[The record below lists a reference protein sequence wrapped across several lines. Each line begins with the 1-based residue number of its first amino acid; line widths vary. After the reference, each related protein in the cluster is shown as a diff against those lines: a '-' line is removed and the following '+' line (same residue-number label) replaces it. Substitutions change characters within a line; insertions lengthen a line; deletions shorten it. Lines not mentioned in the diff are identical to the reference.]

1 MQNHRNRYT
10 SIPFFKFSI
19 HAHKILFLLY
29 ILSLLYHAPLNFT
42 LNSNCHGTL
51 TALRILKLLLVR
63 EHKWEHPHKNSLPS
77 FSRVYDSY
85 IRLADLCFLNIADI
99 LSTTMSLTSI
109 VPVSEVRLNTLYE
122 CLPLEPQRSETK
134 GKSGGW
140 TISWNLI
147 HNNIERSINSFNR
160 GMENSFDSFHIKL
173 LQLLLR
179 FDFLLI
185 NLFIIKKIEME
196 FRAKFKFN

>member
-1 MQNHRNRYT
+1 MQNQRYIDA

-19 HAHKILFLLY
+19 HTHATKILFLLC
-29 ILSLLYHAPLNFT
+29 SFFVVPPLNFT
-42 LNSNCHGTL
+42 LNSNCHATL

-85 IRLADLCFLNIADI
+85 IERLADLCFLNIADI

-122 CLPLEPQRSETK
+122 CLPLEPQWRGTK
-134 GKSGGW
+134 GEKRRMNY
-140 TISWNLI
+140 IV
-147 HNNIERSINSFNR
+147 EFNP
-160 GMENSFDSFHIKL
+160 
-173 LQLLLR
+173 
-179 FDFLLI
+179 
-185 NLFIIKKIEME
+185 
-196 FRAKFKFN
+196 